1 MPSALSV
8 PTCDPRW
15 LSGAWIMRT
24 SVERN
29 AKHIIIATPSVR
41 AIFTMVQRKSSRCS
55 RNGLDVSV
63 SGGSRNLKMSR
74 SAIGTGSSAQGEPQ
88 KTASSERGANAER
101 ISVANFIVCDHA
113 PNFLHTKLT
122 AIENRFAFIT
132 VRPLFAPLNWTRQ
145 KEIAALIRKARR
157 TEIAT
162 QLNYL
167 AVRRQLVAGF
177 FAQFAQGCGL
187 DF

>member
-15 LSGAWIMRT
+15 LSGAWITRT

-29 AKHIIIATPSVR
+29 AKQTIIATPIVR

-74 SAIGTGSSAQGEPQ
+74 SAIGPKSQCGASDKKPRAASVAQMPSVL
-88 KTASSERGANAER
+88 ASR
-101 ISVANFIVCDHA
+101 ISFS
-113 PNFLHTKLT
+113 
-122 AIENRFAFIT
+122 AIMRRISS
-132 VRPLFAPLNWTRQ
+132 LLNPRQ
-145 KEIAALIRKARR
+145 SRIDSLSSRS
-157 TEIAT
+157 
-162 QLNYL
+162 
-167 AVRRQLVAGF
+167 GPC
-177 FAQFAQGCGL
+177 AQA
-187 DF
+187 